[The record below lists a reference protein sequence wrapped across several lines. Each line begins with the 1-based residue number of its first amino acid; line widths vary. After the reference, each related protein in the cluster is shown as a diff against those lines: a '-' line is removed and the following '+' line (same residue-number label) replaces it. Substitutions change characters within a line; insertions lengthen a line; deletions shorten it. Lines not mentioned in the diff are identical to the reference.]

1 MSIVYTRPGGKGLRD
16 TNKIRQW
23 RFTVLDSTVLAGA
36 RAVARSHSKGVLA
49 QVSDIVRLRL
59 GPTKLG
65 ADDYFL
71 YRLWDDAQYPFDA
84 KREFVGWRLSR
95 ELDRCLNDEASRKY
109 ANDKLEFARAM
120 RAAGLATPAIRAV
133 YGERSPGLEG
143 VLSLSD
149 RAQSAAFLQDPELYP
164 VFMKPVHGTYGRGGF
179 SALSWDASAQRIV
192 LGDGSSKSPE
202 QVAEDFT
209 QAWAHGYIVQELL
222 QPHPEVVA
230 VLGERLSS
238 LRVIVLLVAGEPRIF
253 RAVWK
258 LPTGR
263 NMSDNFMHGELGN
276 LIANIVIQTGR
287 IDSAVGMRNGRTE
300 AIPQHPDTAVALTNL
315 KVPLWDEVTEYCKKA
330 AQLFPGLR
338 MQHWDIALTPDGPVA
353 LEVNVEGSMD
363 LHQLAG
369 GGGVYNATLKSLQQE
384 HGS

>member
-1 MSIVYTRPGGKGLRD
+1 M
-16 TNKIRQW
+16 
-23 RFTVLDSTVLAGA
+23 
-36 RAVARSHSKGVLA
+36 
-49 QVSDIVRLRL
+49 SDILRLRL

-71 YRLWDDAQYPFDA
+71 YRLWDDARYSFDA

-95 ELDRCLNDEASRKY
+95 ELDRCLNENASRKY

-120 RAAGLATPAIRAV
+120 RAAGLATPEIRAI
-133 YGERSPGLEG
+133 YSERSPGLEG
-143 VLSLSD
+143 AVLLSD
-149 RAQSAAFLQDPELYP
+149 RAQSTAFLQDSGLYP

-179 SALSWDASAQRIV
+179 SALSWDAPTQRIV
-192 LGDGSSKSPE
+192 LGDGSSKSPA

-209 QAWAHGYIVQELL
+209 QVWAHGYIVQELL
-222 QPHPEVVA
+222 RPHPEVVA
-230 VLGERLSS
+230 VVGERLSS
-238 LRVIVLLVAGEPRIF
+238 LRVIVLLIAGEPRVF